1 MATKKYLTK
10 YARGSKQIPKLEDGL
25 RAMQIQSQTQT
36 QALEKRKNEQKLF
49 DASYS
54 TGLDRAAKAAEANR
68 KLVQKI
74 EVETPEKL
82 RADALKRNNITQQ
95 NNFKVK
101 IKEQQELAKTWG
113 KLSPTLASNV
123 QKAIGNA
130 IDYFQTEAG
139 IAEYE
144 SELAD
149 GTVGSINQ
157 VYQKAKSKVDFLDFS
172 QQRFNAIQEYLKT
185 GNIDEKQ
192 TFDYLTNVNE
202 TRNPVTREIFYL
214 NHVKNFDGFERD
226 FLKFAEQQGIPV
238 DKKSVVGLYQFRA
251 QELMKQNG
259 INPKSELGLKLQNLY
274 RQKGF
279 TAENQF
285 TLGDD
290 YEKQTQV
297 INGFSERIK
306 AISNEKFTRADFSSD
321 AEYENVKKAFYN
333 RKNALFVDTIA
344 SVNARPIQKRDGTYS
359 KAVVPNTRA
368 NIVGW
373 AKSEMD
379 NYNDFQT
386 YLEHVMGVTPESPN
400 GYLIPG
406 ADKDTPKNH
415 ILAKFP
421 YLKQELADDFADRF
435 RKKTKDQETLNK
447 ARNQNDA
454 LKYQQRMND
463 GYYKD
468 NPDAFF
474 ADWEASNGNPY
485 ARELFAGSLGFK
497 SQYINAETLNST
509 IVRAYKS
516 GDTRLIY
523 HAWAAL
529 PNEQQAISAGNP
541 QALGSIYKDL
551 NDLSAH
557 LGVPMIEL
565 DKYLGDLTEDIVKEV
580 ERDGALDKSS
590 GPSASNLA
598 QYIRSDILA
607 RYAADRNGTAEE
619 RYNRAKSAVDKELG
633 YVNGVLTNFT
643 NDYRGSGKYKQ
654 KRGKSGATNKVIFMA
669 FAGENFGNIT
679 SFEIDATLGNTRRAQ
694 RLEGLVDLVRE
705 DLVSEKPTI
714 SDAQIYSLLKTG
726 NTNNRLLQ
734 HLLEE
739 NTLNGVPKE
748 DFVNGIKN
756 IAETSAKTKKSVM
769 QWGGDRWCLENIS
782 ELSAPAIGT
791 LTNNQKAL
799 QICVESIENN
809 FDMPAWEFLLNAK
822 NRELL
827 QN

>member
-10 YARGSKQIPKLEDGL
+10 YARGSKAIPKLDDGL

-36 QALEKRKNEQKLF
+36 QALEKRKQEQKLF
-49 DASYS
+49 DASYG

-68 KLVQKI
+68 KLVRQI

-101 IKEQQELAKTWG
+101 IKEQQELAKMWG
-113 KLSPTLASNV
+113 KLSPTLAANV

-185 GNIDEKQ
+185 GNIDDKQ

-344 SVNARPIQKRDGTYS
+344 SVNARPIQKQDGTYS
-359 KAVVPNTRA
+359 KPIVPNTRA

-386 YLEHVMGVTPESPN
+386 YLEHVMGVTPESPD

-421 YLKQELADDFADRF
+421 YLKQELADDFAERF

-447 ARNQNDA
+447 ARLQNDA

-463 GYYKD
+463 GYYKE

-474 ADWEASNGNPY
+474 ADWEASNGNQY

-497 SQYINAETLNST
+497 SQYINAETLSST
-509 IVRAYKS
+509 IVQAYKN
-516 GDTRLIY
+516 GDMRLVY

-529 PNEQQAISAGNP
+529 PDEQQKIGF
-541 QALGSIYKDL
+541 IYDDL
-551 NDLSAH
+551 NALAQAQGVQFEDLDDHIKKITDATIDEVEKD
-557 LGVPMIEL
+557 GVL
-565 DKYLGDLTEDIVKEV
+565 DK
-580 ERDGALDKSS
+580 AA
-590 GPSASNLA
+590 GPSASTMA
-598 QYIRSDILA
+598 DYMRSELLS
-607 RYAADRNGTAEE
+607 RYAADRNGTPAE
-619 RYNRAKSAVDKELG
+619 RYSRAKESIDKQLG
-633 YVNGVLTNFT
+633 YVNGVLVNF
-643 NDYRGSGKYKQ
+643 DKDGFRGSGLFRQKQ
-654 KRGKSGATNKVIFMA
+654 GKSGATNRIIFTR
-669 FAGENFGNIT
+669 FAGENFGNIS
-679 SFEIDATLGNTRRAQ
+679 SFEIDATLGDTKGQSRVN
-694 RLEGLVDLVRE
+694 GLVDLVAA
-705 DLVSEKPTI
+705 DMGSNTPTI
-714 SDAQIYSLLKTG
+714 NNTHLYNLLKTG
-726 NTNNRLLQ
+726 KTNNALLNKLMDESVLQ
-734 HLLEE
+734 
-739 NTLNGVPKE
+739 GVQKE
-748 DFVNGIKN
+748 DFVNTLKN
-756 IAETSAKTKKSVM
+756 TVDADARTKKAVM
-769 QWGGDRWCLENIS
+769 QWGADKWCDQILGPRAAGMSND
-782 ELSAPAIGT
+782 
-791 LTNNQKAL
+791 QKAL
-799 QICVESIENN
+799 QVCVNAIEAQ

-822 NRELL
+822 NRERL

>member
-68 KLVQKI
+68 KLVRQI

-421 YLKQELADDFADRF
+421 YLKQELADDFAERF
-435 RKKTKDQETLNK
+435 RKKEQDQNTLNK
-447 ARNQNDA
+447 ARLQNDA

-463 GYYKD
+463 GYYKE

-474 ADWEASNGNPY
+474 ADWEASNGNQY

-497 SQYINAETLNST
+497 SQYINAETLSST
-509 IVRAYKS
+509 IVQAYKN
-516 GDTRLIY
+516 GDMRLVY

-529 PNEQQAISAGNP
+529 PDEQQKIGF
-541 QALGSIYKDL
+541 IYDDL
-551 NDLSAH
+551 NGLAQAVGVQFEDLDDHIKKITDAT
-557 LGVPMIEL
+557 I
-565 DKYLGDLTEDIVKEV
+565 DEV
-580 ERDGALDKSS
+580 EKDGILDKSA
-590 GPSASNLA
+590 GPSASTMSD
-598 QYIRSDILA
+598 YMRSELLS
-607 RYAADRNGTAEE
+607 RYAADRSGTPSE
-619 RYNRAKSAVDKELG
+619 RYSRAKESIDKQLG
-633 YVNGVLTNFT
+633 YVNGVLVNF
-643 NDYRGSGKYKQ
+643 DKDGYRGSGLFKQ
-654 KRGKSGATNKVIFMA
+654 KQGKSGATNRIIFTR
-669 FAGENFGNIT
+669 FAGENFGNIS
-679 SFEIDATLGNTRRAQ
+679 SFEIDATLGDTKGQSRVN
-694 RLEGLVDLVRE
+694 GLVDLVAADMGSNR
-705 DLVSEKPTI
+705 PTI
-714 SDAQIYSLLKTG
+714 NNTHLYNLLKTG
-726 NTNNRLLQ
+726 KTNNALLNKLMDESVLQ
-734 HLLEE
+734 
-739 NTLNGVPKE
+739 GVQKE
-748 DFVNGIKN
+748 DFVNTLKN
-756 IAETSAKTKKSVM
+756 TVDADARTKKAVM
-769 QWGGDRWCLENIS
+769 QWGADKWCDEILGARAAGMSND
-782 ELSAPAIGT
+782 
-791 LTNNQKAL
+791 QKAL
-799 QICVESIENN
+799 QVCVNAIEAQ

-822 NRELL
+822 NREQL

>member
-10 YARGSKQIPKLEDGL
+10 YARGSKAIPKLDDGL

-36 QALEKRKNEQKLF
+36 QALEKRKQEQKLF

-68 KLVQKI
+68 KLVRQI

-101 IKEQQELAKTWG
+101 IKEQQELAKMWG
-113 KLSPTLASNV
+113 KLSPTLAANV
-123 QKAIGNA
+123 QRAIGNA

-185 GNIDEKQ
+185 GNIDDKQ

-202 TRNPVTREIFYL
+202 TRNPVTREIFYMQ
-214 NHVKNFDGFERD
+214 HVKNFDGFERD

-306 AISNEKFTRADFSSD
+306 AISGEKFTRADFSSD

-344 SVNARPIQKRDGTYS
+344 SINARPIQKQDGTYS
-359 KAVVPNTRA
+359 KPIVPNTRA

-373 AKSEMD
+373 AKSEMH
-379 NYNDFQT
+379 NYNNFDTF
-386 YLEHVMGVTPESPN
+386 LEHVMGVTPENPD

-406 ADKDTPKNH
+406 ADKDSPRNH

-421 YLKQELADDFADRF
+421 YLKQELTDDYAEAF

-447 ARNQNDA
+447 ARLQTDA
-454 LKYQQRMND
+454 LKYQQRMNE
-463 GYYKD
+463 GYYKE

-474 ADWEASNGNPY
+474 ADWEASNGNQY
-485 ARELFAGSLGFK
+485 AREIFAGSLGFK
-497 SQYINAETLNST
+497 SQYINAETLSST
-509 IVRAYKS
+509 IVQAYKN
-516 GDTRLIY
+516 GDMRLVY

-529 PNEQQAISAGNP
+529 PDEQQKIGF
-541 QALGSIYKDL
+541 IYNDL
-551 NDLSAH
+551 NGLAQAVGVQFEDLDDHIKKITDATIDEVEKD
-557 LGVPMIEL
+557 GVL
-565 DKYLGDLTEDIVKEV
+565 DK
-580 ERDGALDKSS
+580 AA
-590 GPSASNLA
+590 GPSASTMA
-598 QYIRSDILA
+598 DYMRSELLS
-607 RYAADRNGTAEE
+607 RYAADRNGTPQE
-619 RYNRAKSAVDKELG
+619 RYSRAKESIDKQLG
-633 YVNGVLTNFT
+633 YVNGVLVNF
-643 NDYRGSGKYKQ
+643 DKDGFRGSGLFRQKQ
-654 KRGKSGATNKVIFMA
+654 GKSGATNRIIFTR
-669 FAGENFGNIT
+669 FAGENFGNIS
-679 SFEIDATLGNTRRAQ
+679 SFEIDATLGDTKGQSRVN
-694 RLEGLVDLVRE
+694 GLVDLVAA
-705 DLVSEKPTI
+705 DMGSNSPTI
-714 SDAQIYSLLKTG
+714 NNTHLYNLLKTG
-726 NTNNRLLQ
+726 KTNNALLNKLMDESVLQ
-734 HLLEE
+734 
-739 NTLNGVPKE
+739 GVQKE
-748 DFVNGIKN
+748 DFVNTLKN
-756 IAETSAKTKKSVM
+756 TVDADARTKKAVM
-769 QWGGDRWCLENIS
+769 QWGADKWCDEILGPTAAGMS
-782 ELSAPAIGT
+782 
-791 LTNNQKAL
+791 NNQKAL
-799 QICVESIENN
+799 QVCVNAIEAQ

-822 NRELL
+822 NRERL

>member
-10 YARGSKQIPKLEDGL
+10 YARGSKAIPKLDDGL

-36 QALEKRKNEQKLF
+36 QALEKRKQEQKLF

-68 KLVQKI
+68 KLVRQI

-101 IKEQQELAKTWG
+101 IKEQQELAKMWG
-113 KLSPTLASNV
+113 KLSPTLAANV
-123 QKAIGNA
+123 QRAIGNA

-185 GNIDEKQ
+185 GNIDDKQ

-202 TRNPVTREIFYL
+202 TRNPVTREIFYMQ
-214 NHVKNFDGFERD
+214 HVKNFDGFERD

-306 AISNEKFTRADFSSD
+306 AISGEKFTRADFSSD

-344 SVNARPIQKRDGTYS
+344 SINARPIQKQDGTYS
-359 KAVVPNTRA
+359 KPIVPNTRA

-373 AKSEMD
+373 AKSEMH
-379 NYNDFQT
+379 NYNNFDTF
-386 YLEHVMGVTPESPN
+386 LEHVMGVTPENPD

-406 ADKDTPKNH
+406 ADKDSPRNH

-421 YLKQELADDFADRF
+421 YLKQELTDDYAEAF

-447 ARNQNDA
+447 ARLQTDA
-454 LKYQQRMND
+454 LKYQQRMNE
-463 GYYKD
+463 GYYKE

-474 ADWEASNGNPY
+474 ADWEASNGNQY
-485 ARELFAGSLGFK
+485 AREIFAGSLGFK
-497 SQYINAETLNST
+497 SQYINAETLSST
-509 IVRAYKS
+509 IVQAYKN
-516 GDTRLIY
+516 GDMRLVY

-529 PNEQQAISAGNP
+529 PDEQQKIGF
-541 QALGSIYKDL
+541 IYNDL
-551 NDLSAH
+551 NGLAQAVGVQFEDLDDHIKKITDATIDEVEKD
-557 LGVPMIEL
+557 GVL
-565 DKYLGDLTEDIVKEV
+565 DK
-580 ERDGALDKSS
+580 AA
-590 GPSASNLA
+590 GPSASTMA
-598 QYIRSDILA
+598 DYMRSELLS
-607 RYAADRNGTAEE
+607 RYAADRNGTPQE
-619 RYNRAKSAVDKELG
+619 RYSRAKESIDKQLG
-633 YVNGVLTNFT
+633 YVNGVLVNF
-643 NDYRGSGKYKQ
+643 DKDGFRGSGLFRQKQ
-654 KRGKSGATNKVIFMA
+654 GKSGATNRIIFTR
-669 FAGENFGNIT
+669 FAGENFGNIS
-679 SFEIDATLGNTRRAQ
+679 SFEIDATLGDTKGQSRVN
-694 RLEGLVDLVRE
+694 GLVDLVAA
-705 DLVSEKPTI
+705 DMGSNSPTI
-714 SDAQIYSLLKTG
+714 NNTHLYNLLKTG
-726 NTNNRLLQ
+726 KTNNALLNKLMDESVLQ
-734 HLLEE
+734 
-739 NTLNGVPKE
+739 GVQKE
-748 DFVNGIKN
+748 DFVNTLKN
-756 IAETSAKTKKSVM
+756 TVDADARTKKAVM
-769 QWGGDRWCLENIS
+769 QWGADKWCDEILGPTAAGMS
-782 ELSAPAIGT
+782 
-791 LTNNQKAL
+791 NNQKAL
-799 QICVESIENN
+799 QVCVNAIEAQ

-822 NRELL
+822 NREQL

>member
-10 YARGSKQIPKLEDGL
+10 YARGSKAIPKLDDGL

-36 QALEKRKNEQKLF
+36 QALEKRKQEQKLF

-68 KLVQKI
+68 KLVRQI

-101 IKEQQELAKTWG
+101 IKEQQELAKMWG
-113 KLSPTLASNV
+113 KLSPTLAANV
-123 QKAIGNA
+123 QRAIGNA

-185 GNIDEKQ
+185 GNIDDKQ

-202 TRNPVTREIFYL
+202 TRNPVTREIFYMQ
-214 NHVKNFDGFERD
+214 HVKNFDGFERD

-306 AISNEKFTRADFSSD
+306 AISGEKFTRADFSSD

-344 SVNARPIQKRDGTYS
+344 SVNARPIQKKDGTYS
-359 KAVVPNTRA
+359 KPIVPNTRA

-373 AKSEMD
+373 AKSEMH
-379 NYNDFQT
+379 NYNNFDTF
-386 YLEHVMGVTPESPN
+386 LEHVMGVTPENPD

-406 ADKDTPKNH
+406 ADKDSPRNH

-421 YLKQELADDFADRF
+421 YLKQELTDDYAEAF

-447 ARNQNDA
+447 ARLQTDA
-454 LKYQQRMND
+454 LKYQQRMNE
-463 GYYKD
+463 GYYKE

-474 ADWEASNGNPY
+474 ADWEASNGNQY
-485 ARELFAGSLGFK
+485 AREIFAGSLGFK
-497 SQYINAETLNST
+497 SQYINAETLSST
-509 IVRAYKS
+509 IVQAYKN
-516 GDTRLIY
+516 GDMRLVY

-529 PNEQQAISAGNP
+529 PDEQQKIGF
-541 QALGSIYKDL
+541 IYNDL
-551 NDLSAH
+551 NGLAQAVGVQFEDLDDHIKKITDATIDEVEKD
-557 LGVPMIEL
+557 GVL
-565 DKYLGDLTEDIVKEV
+565 DK
-580 ERDGALDKSS
+580 AA
-590 GPSASNLA
+590 GPSASTMA
-598 QYIRSDILA
+598 DYMRSELLS
-607 RYAADRNGTAEE
+607 RYAADRNGTPQE
-619 RYNRAKSAVDKELG
+619 RYSRAKESIDKQLG
-633 YVNGVLTNFT
+633 YVNGVLVNF
-643 NDYRGSGKYKQ
+643 DKDGFRGSGLFRQKQ
-654 KRGKSGATNKVIFMA
+654 GKSGATNRIIFTR
-669 FAGENFGNIT
+669 FAGENFGNIS
-679 SFEIDATLGNTRRAQ
+679 SFEIDATLGDTKGQSRVN
-694 RLEGLVDLVRE
+694 GLVDLVAA
-705 DLVSEKPTI
+705 DMGSNSPTI
-714 SDAQIYSLLKTG
+714 NNTHLYNLLKTG
-726 NTNNRLLQ
+726 KTNNALLNKLMDESVLQ
-734 HLLEE
+734 
-739 NTLNGVPKE
+739 GVQKE
-748 DFVNGIKN
+748 DFVNTLKN
-756 IAETSAKTKKSVM
+756 TVDADARTKKAVM
-769 QWGGDRWCLENIS
+769 QWGADKWCDEILGPTAAGMS
-782 ELSAPAIGT
+782 
-791 LTNNQKAL
+791 NNQKAL
-799 QICVESIENN
+799 QVCVNAIEAQ

-822 NRELL
+822 NREQL

>member
-68 KLVQKI
+68 KLVRQI

-82 RADALKRNNITQQ
+82 RAEALKRNNITQQ

-113 KLSPTLASNV
+113 KLSPTLAANV

-130 IDYFQTEAG
+130 VDYFQTEAG

-185 GNIDEKQ
+185 GNIDDKQ

-202 TRNPVTREIFYL
+202 TRNPVTREIFYMQ
-214 NHVKNFDGFERD
+214 HVKNFDGFERD

-306 AISNEKFTRADFSSD
+306 AISGEKFTRADFSSD

-359 KAVVPNTRA
+359 KAIVPNTRA

-386 YLEHVMGVTPESPN
+386 YLEHVMGVTPENPN

-406 ADKDTPKNH
+406 ADKDTPRNH

-421 YLKQELADDFADRF
+421 YLKQELADDFAERF
-435 RKKTKDQETLNK
+435 RKKEKDQETLNK
-447 ARNQNDA
+447 ARLQTDA

-463 GYYKD
+463 GYYKE

-474 ADWEASNGNPY
+474 ADWEASNGNQY

-497 SQYINAETLNST
+497 SQYINAETLSST
-509 IVRAYKS
+509 IVQAYKN
-516 GDTRLIY
+516 GDMRLVY

-529 PNEQQAISAGNP
+529 PDEQQKIGF
-541 QALGSIYKDL
+541 IYDDL
-551 NDLSAH
+551 NGLAQAVGVQFEDLDDHIKKITDATIDEVEKD
-557 LGVPMIEL
+557 GVL
-565 DKYLGDLTEDIVKEV
+565 DK
-580 ERDGALDKSS
+580 AA
-590 GPSASNLA
+590 GPSASTMA
-598 QYIRSDILA
+598 DYMRSELLS
-607 RYAADRNGTAEE
+607 RYAADRNGTPQE
-619 RYNRAKSAVDKELG
+619 RYSRAKESIDKQLG
-633 YVNGVLTNFT
+633 YVNGVLVNF
-643 NDYRGSGKYKQ
+643 DKDGFRGSGLFRQKQ
-654 KRGKSGATNKVIFMA
+654 GKSGATNRIIFTR
-669 FAGENFGNIT
+669 FAGENFGNIS
-679 SFEIDATLGNTRRAQ
+679 SFEIDATLGDTKGQSRVN
-694 RLEGLVDLVRE
+694 GLVDLVAA
-705 DLVSEKPTI
+705 DMGSNSPTI
-714 SDAQIYSLLKTG
+714 NNTHLYNLLKTG
-726 NTNNRLLQ
+726 KTNNALLNKLMDESVLQ
-734 HLLEE
+734 
-739 NTLNGVPKE
+739 GVQKE
-748 DFVNGIKN
+748 DFVNTLKN
-756 IAETSAKTKKSVM
+756 TVDADARTKKAVM
-769 QWGGDRWCLENIS
+769 QWGADKWCDEILGVRAAG
-782 ELSAPAIGT
+782 LS
-791 LTNNQKAL
+791 NDQKAL
-799 QICVESIENN
+799 QVCVDAIEAQ

-822 NRELL
+822 NREQL

>member
-10 YARGSKQIPKLEDGL
+10 YARGSKQTPRLDDGL

-36 QALEKRKNEQKLF
+36 RALENLRNQQQKQ
-49 DASYS
+49 DAQYT
-54 TGLDRAAKAAEANR
+54 TGLDRAGKAAEANR
-68 KLVQKI
+68 KLKQQI
-74 EVETPEKL
+74 EVDIPEKL

-101 IKEQQELAKTWG
+101 IKEAQNLAKTWG
-113 KLSPTLASNV
+113 QLSPTLAANV
-123 QKAIGNA
+123 QKAVGNA

-144 SELAD
+144 SEVAD

-157 VYQKAKSKVDFLDFS
+157 VYQKAKSNVDFLDFS

-185 GNIDEKQ
+185 GNIDDKQ

-202 TRNPVTREIFYL
+202 TRNPVTREIFYMQ
-214 NHVKNFDGFERD
+214 HVKNFDGFERD

-279 TAENQF
+279 TAENQL
-285 TLGDD
+285 TLGED

-297 INGFSERIK
+297 INSFGERIK
-306 AISNEKFTRADFSSD
+306 AISSEKFTRADFSSD
-321 AEYENVKKAFYN
+321 AEYENVKKAFYD
-333 RKNALFVDTIA
+333 RKNALFVDSIA
-344 SVNARPIQKRDGTYS
+344 SVNARPIQKQDGTYS
-359 KAVVPNTRA
+359 KPIVPNTRA

-386 YLEHVMGVTPESPN
+386 YLEHVMGVTPESPD

-406 ADKDTPKNH
+406 ADKDSPKNH

-421 YLKQELADDFADRF
+421 YLKQELSDDFAERF
-435 RKKTKDQETLNK
+435 RKKEQDQKTLNK
-447 ARNQNDA
+447 ARLQTDA

-463 GYYKD
+463 GYYKE

-474 ADWEASNGNPY
+474 ADWEASNGNQY

-497 SQYINAETLNST
+497 SQYINAETLSST
-509 IVRAYKS
+509 IVQAYKN
-516 GDTRLIY
+516 GDMRLVY

-529 PNEQQAISAGNP
+529 PDEQQKIGF
-541 QALGSIYKDL
+541 IYDDL
-551 NDLSAH
+551 NGLAQAQGVQFEDLDDHIKKITDATIDEVEKD
-557 LGVPMIEL
+557 GVL
-565 DKYLGDLTEDIVKEV
+565 DK
-580 ERDGALDKSS
+580 AA
-590 GPSASNLA
+590 GPSASTMA
-598 QYIRSDILA
+598 DYMRSELLS
-607 RYAADRNGTAEE
+607 RYAADRNGTPQE
-619 RYNRAKSAVDKELG
+619 RYSRAKESIDKQLG
-633 YVNGVLTNFT
+633 YVNGVLVNF
-643 NDYRGSGKYKQ
+643 DKDGYRGSGLFKQ
-654 KRGKSGATNKVIFMA
+654 KQGKSGATNRIIFTR
-669 FAGENFGNIT
+669 FAGENFGNIS
-679 SFEIDATLGNTRRAQ
+679 SFEIDATLGDTKGQSRVN
-694 RLEGLVDLVRE
+694 GLVDLVAA
-705 DLVSEKPTI
+705 DMGSNSPTI
-714 SDAQIYSLLKTG
+714 NNTHLYNLLKTG
-726 NTNNRLLQ
+726 KTNNALLNKLMDESVLQ
-734 HLLEE
+734 
-739 NTLNGVPKE
+739 GVQKE
-748 DFVNGIKN
+748 DFVNTLKN
-756 IAETSAKTKKSVM
+756 TVDADARTKKAVM
-769 QWGGDRWCLENIS
+769 QWGADKWCDEILGVRAAG
-782 ELSAPAIGT
+782 LS
-791 LTNNQKAL
+791 NDQKAL
-799 QICVESIENN
+799 QVCVDAIEAQ

-822 NRELL
+822 NREQL